1 MTWLLV
7 LAVGAGSFLFRVAPL
22 LLLGRVPLGPRAE
35 GAVRH
40 AGLAAISALVV
51 VGTRQVA
58 TGTATVPA
66 LAAVLVGVVAS
77 ARRASMVVRLLVYG
91 GATYAGALLVV
102 ELSTHWFVQ

>member
-1 MTWLLV
+1 MTWLV
-7 LAVGAGSFLFRVAPL
+7 ILAVGAGSFLFRVAPL

-40 AGLAAISALVV
+40 AGLAAITALVV

-77 ARRASMVVRLLVYG
+77 ARRASMVRLLVYG

-102 ELSTHWFVQ
+102 ELSTHWFVR

>member
-1 MTWLLV
+1 MTWLV
-7 LAVGAGSFLFRVAPL
+7 ILAVGAGSFLFRVAPL

-40 AGLAAISALVV
+40 AGLAAVTALVV
-51 VGTRQVA
+51 VGTRQAA

-66 LAAVLVGVVAS
+66 LAAVLVGVVAA
-77 ARRASMVVRLLVYG
+77 ARRASMLRLLVYG

-102 ELSTHWFVQ
+102 ELATRGVAQ

>member
-1 MTWLLV
+1 M
-7 LAVGAGSFLFRVAPL
+7 
-22 LLLGRVPLGPRAE
+22 
-35 GAVRH
+35 
-40 AGLAAISALVV
+40 
-51 VGTRQVA
+51 A

-77 ARRASMVVRLLVYG
+77 ARRASMVRLLVYG